1 MVDVLWCKD
10 ASDKKLIIEW
20 DHGIMML
27 ERVVYQWDQR
37 KLQPLHLITLIL
49 ISLLLFNK
57 FVAPSPA
64 TRYCTYIPIP
74 ASTTILSCC
83 CRSVTVAVVDMIT
96 VVMVVAIVLRD
107 LDYVG

>member
-49 ISLLLFNK
+49 ISVTFPP
-57 FVAPSPA
+57 PSSACYPMSRA
-64 TRYCTYIPIP
+64 RTISIAFL
-74 ASTTILSCC
+74 ASL
-83 CRSVTVAVVDMIT
+83 
-96 VVMVVAIVLRD
+96 
-107 LDYVG
+107 